1 MRRGKIER
9 IEFVPFGPFRLPRIN
24 QKKIDATARAR
35 FWRRIDAR
43 HPGLS
48 KAVGCYVFAIIASK
62 GTLPWYIGRTT
73 TASFARET
81 WSARRLAQYQNILRR
96 RRQGTPVLLLVA
108 KRSPGGGFAKPSQSG
123 QAAIDLL
130 RDLVL
135 ESALL
140 RNRKLHNRRDT
151 RHLQGISMSGF
162 INAKPGRPTD
172 AARRLAQVLRR
183 D

>member
-1 MRRGKIER
+1 MRGGKIER
-9 IEFVPFGPFRLPRIN
+9 IEFVPFGPFALPRLS
-24 QKKIDATARAR
+24 QKKLDATARAR
-35 FWRRIDAR
+35 FWRGIDAR

-48 KAVGCYVFAIIASK
+48 KAVGCYVFAITASK

-81 WSARRLAQYQNILRR
+81 WAPRRLVQYQGILRR

-108 KRSPGGGFAKPSQSG
+108 KRSPAGGFAKPSRSG

-140 RNRKLHNRRDT
+140 RNRRLQNRRDT
-151 RHLQGISMSGF
+151 RHLQGITMSGF
-162 INAKPGRPTD
+162 INAKPGRPSD
-172 AARRLAQVLRR
+172 AARHLAQVLRK

>member
-1 MRRGKIER
+1 MSRNKVER
-9 IEFVPFGPFRLPRIN
+9 IEFAPFGPFPLPRLT
-24 QKKIDATARAR
+24 QKRIDATQRAQ
-35 FWRRIDAR
+35 FWRRINAR
-43 HPGLS
+43 YPGLS
-48 KAVGCYVFAIIASK
+48 GAAGCYVFAITASK

-73 TASFARET
+73 TASLARET
-81 WSARRLAQYQNILRR
+81 WSTRRLAQYQSILRR

-108 KRSPGGGFAKPSQSG
+108 KRSPGGGFAKPSRSG

-140 RNRKLHNRRDT
+140 RNRRLQNRRDT
-151 RHLQGISMSGF
+151 RHLQGIRLSGF

-172 AARRLAQVLRR
+172 AARRLAQVLRGG
-183 D
+183 